1 MDIQTLVITSLIVAA
16 GGTVAFLIKD
26 IPVKI
31 FNWAKRKSLY
41 SVSIYQ
47 QDELFDV
54 VEDWF
59 FAHYK
64 NRYNDVEAVL
74 NYRDQPAVVG
84 GLNKE
89 LKFKQEENFFIAR
102 VAGKRIL
109 ISKSK
114 EKLDKAVSLRD
125 IYYRKYIIRGFMAK
139 QEINDLLAQIV
150 KEYNDKS
157 KSGIIKVFTNNS
169 YGDWVCVNDISVKS
183 FDLVVLESGLKSSLI
198 SDVDDFIASE
208 QWYKKRSIR
217 HKRGYLFHGLP
228 GNGKTTLAMAI
239 AEHLSRDIYVMNLNA
254 LQDDGC
260 LIRAFSNIG
269 KNIVLLVEDID
280 RAFSKRENKDS
291 KISFSSLLNSFDG
304 ATCRD
309 GIITVV
315 TTNHLE
321 QLDPALT
328 REGRMDVKH
337 EIKNPPDKQ
346 VKEYLELFYEIKISV
361 DIHNSDRSM
370 SYVQEYCIKNKGNS
384 LAAINHFSA
393 DILKSV
399 NL

>member
-1 MDIQTLVITSLIVAA
+1 MDIQTLVISSLVLAA
-16 GGTVAFLIKD
+16 GGMVVFVIKD
-26 IPVKI
+26 VPVKI

-41 SVSIYQ
+41 TVSIYQ
-47 QDELFDV
+47 HDELFDV

-74 NYRDQPAVVG
+74 NYKEQPVIIG
-84 GLNKE
+84 GPNKE
-89 LKFKQEENFFIAR
+89 LKFKQEENFFIAK
-102 VAGKRIL
+102 VSGKRIL

-139 QEINDLLAQIV
+139 KEINDLLTQIV

-183 FDLVVLESGLKSSLI
+183 FDLVVLEPLLKKSI
-198 SDVDDFIASE
+198 VSDIDEFIDS
-208 QWYKKRSIR
+208 QDWYKKRSIR
-217 HKRGYLFHGLP
+217 HKRGYLFHGSP

-239 AEHLSRDIYVMNLNA
+239 AEHLNRDIYVMNLNA

-337 EIKNPPDKQ
+337 EIKNPSDQQ
-346 VKEYLELFYEIKISV
+346 VKEYLELFYEIKIA
-361 DIHNSDRSM
+361 IGIQNNGHSM
-370 SYVQEYCIKNKGNS
+370 SYIQEYCIKNKDNS
-384 LAAINHFSA
+384 LAAISHFSV
-393 DILKSV
+393 DLVKSS
-399 NL
+399 NG